1 MTLTPE
7 TDFCPELIYENGKS
21 YVPAELCRKMEIEL
35 NQLKQQLEHERPKNI
50 RDRQATGGV
59 GKNTQLLS

>member
-59 GKNTQLLS
+59 GKNTHLLS